1 MQFKSDGTLKIMQ
14 ITDMQEIPAISPD
27 TLALLDA
34 AVEAE
39 HPDLVIYTGDQ
50 IKGYGVTYKG
60 KTKKELEAAVAKTI
74 TALLE
79 PVTRRHIPFAVTF
92 GNHDRQVGISNADQF
107 NHIYKSLPGCI
118 GEQAEGIPGGGT
130 YAVPLT
136 ASDGS
141 GRTVMNLYLFD
152 TGTDAKGGGYEAF
165 DPAIIDWY
173 RKTRDALKAETGH
186 YVPSLVFQHIPMP
199 EYYHVLRRVKK
210 SEKGA
215 IQAFR
220 THKNEFY
227 KLGDTCRPGDMLEEP
242 PSIPD
247 INNGEYD
254 ALHEKGDILGVFVG
268 HDHKNSF
275 VGRYKDMDLG
285 FTQSAGIIQVLTF
298 TLLSEVVIKLPAIQ
312 SAMESNATFARIM
325 QNEYGPMY
333 LTALILSVV
342 WNFTF
347 NRKFTFKSAAN
358 VPVAMLKVFAFYL
371 VFTPISTLL
380 GNYFT
385 AKFADVSA
393 INYIV
398 LGLTMATNMITEF
411 LYDKFVVFRGQENT
425 AISKKDK
432 KKA

>member
-107 NHIYKSLPGCI
+107 NDIYKSLPGCI

-173 RKTRDALKAETGH
+173 RKTR
-186 YVPSLVFQHIPMP
+186 
-199 EYYHVLRRVKK
+199 R
-210 SEKGA
+210 
-215 IQAFR
+215 
-220 THKNEFY
+220 
-227 KLGDTCRPGDMLEEP
+227 
-242 PSIPD
+242 
-247 INNGEYD
+247 
-254 ALHEKGDILGVFVG
+254 
-268 HDHKNSF
+268 
-275 VGRYKDMDLG
+275 
-285 FTQSAGIIQVLTF
+285 
-298 TLLSEVVIKLPAIQ
+298 
-312 SAMESNATFARIM
+312 
-325 QNEYGPMY
+325 
-333 LTALILSVV
+333 
-342 WNFTF
+342 
-347 NRKFTFKSAAN
+347 
-358 VPVAMLKVFAFYL
+358 
-371 VFTPISTLL
+371 STW
-380 GNYFT
+380 
-385 AKFADVSA
+385 
-393 INYIV
+393 
-398 LGLTMATNMITEF
+398 
-411 LYDKFVVFRGQENT
+411 
-425 AISKKDK
+425 
-432 KKA
+432 